1 MIVAIIFVRTLI
13 IYICVM
19 FAMRFMG
26 KRQLGEL
33 APHELVITILIS
45 SVATIPLQSN
55 DTPLSSSI
63 IPIAMLISFEILQS
77 VLSMKSL
84 KFRYF
89 MQGRPIFIIKNG
101 VLQQKAFKKLRLSLD
116 DIIDA
121 LRQQEV
127 FDINEVENA
136 IIETNGALSVQ
147 KKAQYDTITPNTIG
161 LKVKDTAM
169 PITIVMDGAKINE
182 YFSDEKFIDS
192 EIELIVTANNQ
203 SVKDIMYMSI
213 DEDGNSVIIKKDKN

>member
-1 MIVAIIFVRTLI
+1 MTIIFVRTLI
-13 IYICVM
+13 IYIFVM

-33 APHELVITILIS
+33 APHELVIAILIS

-89 MQGRPIFIIKNG
+89 MQGRPIFIIKDG

-121 LRQQEV
+121 LRQQEI
-127 FDINEVENA
+127 FDISEVQNA

-147 KKAQYDTITPNTIG
+147 KKAQFDTITPNTIG
-161 LKVKDTAM
+161 LKVKETTM
-169 PITIVMDGAKINE
+169 PITIIMDGTNINE
-182 YFSDEKFIDS
+182 YFSEEKFIDS
-192 EIELIVTANNQ
+192 EIELIVTANGERI
-203 SVKDIMYMSI
+203 KDIMYMSI
-213 DEDGNSVIIKKDKN
+213 DDEGNSVIIKKDEN